1 MLQKI
6 GLLFLFVVG
15 AMHGMESIAVA
26 PLSSAEVRAM
36 AIGSFLK
43 EIDPEDQ
50 DDWKKISAKQDSTQI
65 TVDILCD
72 AMSQRLAITEVPV
85 LNELYNKFHAHFVQQ
100 TMILSCDDPV
110 PLWPAVKKAFTL
122 FEVLGARSN
131 DDKEILEYRKVCML
145 RYALWQ
151 DDCAFADFV
160 IKRGI
165 SPNYILEHRPVFHE
179 ARSGAMMELLERSGA
194 KLPSP
199 LITEGHTLLHKA
211 CSRQKKADLVTFLL
225 AKGFVV
231 DPVDNNRCTPLATLA
246 HTAFYEPSER
256 VEPRVIALLKA
267 GANRNFTVEGKT
279 LSEIALKYKEPGK
292 VGDGYFPESVDR
304 FVALL
309 KDAAEEKDVVEQKE

>member
-15 AMHGMESIAVA
+15 TMHGMESIAVA

-36 AIGSFLK
+36 AIESFLK

-50 DDWKKISAKQDSTQI
+50 EDWKKISAKQDSSQI
-65 TVDILCD
+65 TVDVLCD
-72 AMSQRLAITEVPV
+72 EMSQRVAITKLSV
-85 LNELYNKFHAHFVQQ
+85 LNKLYKKFHADFGGH
-100 TMILSCDDPV
+100 TIILSCDNPV

-122 FEVLGARSN
+122 FEVLCAYSN
-131 DDKEILEYRKVCML
+131 KSKDIRESRKVCML

-151 DDCAFADFV
+151 DDCAFADYV

-165 SPNYILEHRPVFHE
+165 SANYIFEHRPVFYE

-194 KLPSP
+194 ELPSP
-199 LITEGHTLLHKA
+199 LITEGHTLLHTA
-211 CSRQKKADLVTFLL
+211 CSRQKKADFVTFLL

-231 DPVDNNRCTPLATLA
+231 DPVDYHSGRTPLATLA
-246 HTAFYEPSER
+246 HAAFYEPLER
-256 VEPRVIALLKA
+256 VEARVIALLKA
-267 GANRNFTVEGKT
+267 GANYNFTVDGKT
-279 LSEIALKYKEPGK
+279 LCEIALKYKIPGK

-309 KDAAEEKDVVEQKE
+309 KDAAEQKE